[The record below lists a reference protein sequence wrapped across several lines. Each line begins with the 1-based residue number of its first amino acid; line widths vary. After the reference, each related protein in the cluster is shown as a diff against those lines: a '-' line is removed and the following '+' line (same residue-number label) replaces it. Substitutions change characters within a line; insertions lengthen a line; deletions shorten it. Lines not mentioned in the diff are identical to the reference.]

1 MLHPT
6 SDILDPASIGP
17 RVPWIE
23 YAEQVLVCARRV
35 RVRLSALAGRHGLSE
50 AEIEMLWACAKAPP
64 DGRSQNKLAGDLAV
78 SPAHVSGV
86 VERLRCAGLMQC
98 SMVEGDRRLR
108 LWQLTPAG
116 QAIWQMLL
124 NDSTQRG
131 EAA

>member
-1 MLHPT
+1 M
-6 SDILDPASIGP
+6 A
-17 RVPWIE
+17 PWVE
-23 YAEQVLVCARRV
+23 FAERVLVCARRV
-35 RVRLSALAGRHGLSE
+35 RVRLSALAIRYGLSE

-64 DGRSQNKLAGDLAV
+64 SGRSQNGLASDLVV

-86 VERLRCAGLMQC
+86 VERLHCAGLLQF

-124 NDSTQRG
+124 NDSDQTG